1 MLRVTGGLIT
11 NPRTVRTWRG
21 KTLPRLIL
29 GTLGAIVIALIWAV
43 LASLM
48 GAPSIVITVGAVAI
62 GAGVYTYV
70 DTRSN

>member
-1 MLRVTGGLIT
+1 MS
-11 NPRTVRTWRG
+11 NPRTVRTWG
-21 KTLPRLIL
+21 QTLPRLIL
-29 GTLGAIVIALIWAV
+29 GTLGAIVIALVWAV

-70 DTRSN
+70 DRRSN

>member
-1 MLRVTGGLIT
+1 VVDHQSTEGQ
-11 NPRTVRTWRG
+11 P
-21 KTLPRLIL
+21 LPRLIL

-70 DTRSN
+70 DRRSNN

>member
-1 MLRVTGGLIT
+1 MEGQ
-11 NPRTVRTWRG
+11 
-21 KTLPRLIL
+21 TLPRLIL

-62 GAGVYTYV
+62 GAFVYTYV
-70 DTRSN
+70 DRRSN

>member
-1 MLRVTGGLIT
+1 VVDDQSTDGSHVEGQ
-11 NPRTVRTWRG
+11 
-21 KTLPRLIL
+21 TLPRLIL
-29 GTLGAIVIALIWAV
+29 GTLGAIVIALVWAV

-70 DTRSN
+70 DRRSN